1 MNNLPNLILLER
13 IERYPFLARKIHR
26 FMAKS
31 FSIIKQIRK
40 SELPDRDIILNAYV
54 FHRSHQF
61 GDINMSMLDEE
72 TKHEVHCRVM
82 ALLLKK
88 VVEE

>member
-1 MNNLPNLILLER
+1 MNDLPNLILLER
-13 IERYPFLARKIHR
+13 IEKHPFLARKIHR

-40 SELPDRDIILNAYV
+40 SELPDKEIILKAYI

-61 GDINMSMLDEE
+61 NDINMDVLDGE
-72 TKHEVHCRVM
+72 TKHEIHCRVM
-82 ALLLKK
+82 AILLKK
-88 VVEE
+88 VSEK

>member
-13 IERYPFLARKIHR
+13 IERYPFLARKLHR
-26 FMAKS
+26 FMGKS
-31 FSIIKQIRK
+31 FSVIKQIRESSLSDK
-40 SELPDRDIILNAYV
+40 DTIMKAYI

-61 GDINMSMLDEE
+61 GDINMTMLDEE
-72 TKHEVHCRVM
+72 TKHEIHCRVM

-88 VVEE
+88 VVE